1 MPHMDGHEAFR
12 ALRGIDEK
20 VQVVLC
26 SGYTENDV
34 LGQFVGRGLANFV
47 QKPYTSDELFA
58 ILEPLLSTS
67 REKNQG

>member
-1 MPHMDGHEAFR
+1 MPHMDGHEAFC
-12 ALRGIDEK
+12 ALRGIDEN

-34 LGQFVGRGLANFV
+34 SDQFVGKGLANII

-58 ILEPLLSTS
+58 VLEPLLSTP
-67 REKNQG
+67 REKDQG